1 MDYHG
6 AAQQNFWEALCD
18 LVDLPQLKS
27 DARFSTNADRVFN
40 NTALVDLLQQK
51 LRLQAAAYWLQ
62 AMNRFGIP
70 CGPVLATDEILAD
83 PHVLAREMVAEVE
96 HPAAGHMETL
106 GVVAKLSETP
116 GAVRSAAP
124 RLGEHTDEILSTL
137 NISGAT
143 SSAK

>member
-27 DARFSTNADRVFN
+27 DARFSTNADRVLH

-51 LRLQAAAYWLQ
+51 IRLQASAYWLQ

-124 RLGEHTDEILSTL
+124 RLGEHTDEILATL
-137 NISGAT
+137 SNGGVA
-143 SSAK
+143 SSDK